1 MLFNS
6 FEFFIFLP
14 IVFCLYW
21 FVLKKH
27 LKLQNILLLIASYVF
42 YGWWDWRFLSLIMLS
57 TLVDYFVGIQIHKNE
72 IVKIRKRWLRA
83 SIIFNLSLLGF
94 FKYFNFFIDSWIDA
108 FNSIG
113 YHMDHFTLNI
123 ILPVGISFYTFQTMS
138 YSLDISKRKLE
149 PTKDFIAFATFVS
162 FFPQLVAG
170 PIERASNLL
179 PQFFKKKKFEYR
191 MAVDGAR
198 QILWGLFKKIVIAD
212 NCASYVN
219 EIFQN
224 YSDYSSGTLILGVI
238 VFAFQIYADFSG
250 YTDIAIGVAK
260 LFGFNFKRNFNY
272 PYFSTNISDF
282 WKRWH
287 ISLSSWLNDYLFTPL
302 AIECRNYKKH
312 GIFFAV
318 FITFL
323 ISGLWHGAGWNYI
336 VWGGLHGLFYIP
348 IIFSKKRFSSISSNK
363 INPKTKSTLKDLP
376 KILLTFAM
384 VCFTY
389 IFFRSINL
397 TEAINF
403 NKAILDGLVTNNII
417 NIKIPDVRIILFV
430 PCLIFIEWIQ
440 RDKEFGMD
448 LQKMSFT
455 ILRWLIYFL
464 MIFLIIIF
472 GAKSQSFIYFQF

>member
-6 FEFFIFLP
+6 FDFFVFLP
-14 IVFCLYW
+14 IVFCAYW
-21 FVLKKH
+21 FILKKH
-27 LKLQNILLLIASYVF
+27 LKSQNALLLIASYVF

-57 TLVDYFVGIQIHKNE
+57 TIVDYFVGLQIFKNE
-72 IVKIRKRWLRA
+72 DAKIRKRWLRL
-83 SIIFNLSLLGF
+83 SVLFNLGLLGF
-94 FKYFNFFIDSWIDA
+94 FKYFNFFIDSWVDA

-113 YHMDHFTLNI
+113 YQMDYYSLSI

-149 PTKDFIAFATFVS
+149 PTKDFIAFATFVA

-179 PQFFKKKKFEYR
+179 PQFFKKRKFDYNI
-191 MAVDGAR
+191 AVDGAR
-198 QILWGLFKKIVIAD
+198 QMLWGLFKKIVIAD

-219 EIFQN
+219 DVFQN
-224 YSDYSSGTLILGVI
+224 YSDYSSGTLILGVV

-287 ISLSSWLNDYLFTPL
+287 ISLSSWLNDYVFTPL
-302 AIECRNYKKH
+302 AIEYRNYKKY
-312 GIFFAV
+312 GIFLALFL
-318 FITFL
+318 TFL

-348 IIFSKKRFSSISSNK
+348 VIFSKKRFSSISSNK
-363 INPKTKSTLKDLP
+363 INSKNKSTLRDFP
-376 KILLTFAM
+376 KMVLTFAM

-389 IFFRSINL
+389 IFFRAINL

-403 NKAILDGLVTNNII
+403 NKAIINGLITNNIFD
-417 NIKIPDVRIILFV
+417 IKIPDIRIVLFI
-430 PCLIFIEWIQ
+430 PCLILIEWVQ
-440 RDKEFGMD
+440 REKAYGMD
-448 LQKMSFT
+448 LQKVNST
-455 ILRWLIYFL
+455 VLRWVIYFIL
-464 MIFLIIIF
+464 ISVIIIF

>member
-1 MLFNS
+1 M
-6 FEFFIFLP
+6 
-14 IVFCLYW
+14 
-21 FVLKKH
+21 
-27 LKLQNILLLIASYVF
+27 QNVLLLIASYIF
-42 YGWWDWRFLSLIMLS
+42 YGWWDWRFLSLILMS
-57 TLVDYFVGIQIHKNE
+57 TVVDYFVGLQIYKTENSST
-72 IVKIRKRWLRA
+72 RKRWLWL
-83 SIIFNLSLLGF
+83 SIGFNLGLLGF
-94 FKYFNFFIDSWIDA
+94 FKYFNFFIESWIDA

-113 YHMDHFTLNI
+113 YNMDYYSLNI

-138 YSLDISKRKLE
+138 YSLDISKNKIK

-179 PQFFKKKKFEYR
+179 PQFFKRRNFDYI
-191 MAVDGAR
+191 MAVDGSR

-219 EIFQN
+219 DVFQN
-224 YSDYSSGTLILGVI
+224 YSEYSAGTLVLGVA

-260 LFGFNFKRNFNY
+260 LFGFQFKRNFNY

-302 AIECRNYKKH
+302 AIDLRNYKKY
-312 GIFFAV
+312 GIFSAV

-348 IIFSKKRFSSISSNK
+348 IIFSKKRFSSISTSNIVTK
-363 INPKTKSTLKDLP
+363 NNVSYNQIPKM
-376 KILLTFAM
+376 LLTFTM

-397 TEAINF
+397 SEAINY
-403 NKAILDGLVTNNII
+403 NVAISEGIINNNIFNI
-417 NIKIPDVRIILFV
+417 NLPDIRIILFI
-430 PCLIFIEWIQ
+430 PCLILVEWIQ

-448 LQKMSFT
+448 LKAINYIAFRWFIY
-455 ILRWLIYFL
+455 ILVIA
-464 MIFLIIIF
+464 IIIIF

>member
-1 MLFNS
+1 M
-6 FEFFIFLP
+6 
-14 IVFCLYW
+14 
-21 FVLKKH
+21 
-27 LKLQNILLLIASYVF
+27 
-42 YGWWDWRFLSLIMLS
+42 G
-57 TLVDYFVGIQIHKNE
+57 
-72 IVKIRKRWLRA
+72 
-83 SIIFNLSLLGF
+83 
-94 FKYFNFFIDSWIDA
+94 
-108 FNSIG
+108 
-113 YHMDHFTLNI
+113 
-123 ILPVGISFYTFQTMS
+123 
-138 YSLDISKRKLE
+138 
-149 PTKDFIAFATFVS
+149 
-162 FFPQLVAG
+162 
-170 PIERASNLL
+170 
-179 PQFFKKKKFEYR
+179 
-191 MAVDGAR
+191 VDGSR

-212 NCASYVN
+212 NCAPYVN
-219 EIFQN
+219 DVFQN
-224 YSDYSSGTLILGVI
+224 YSNYSSGTLILGVV

-302 AIECRNYKKH
+302 AIEYRNYKKY
-312 GIFFAV
+312 GIFLALFV
-318 FITFL
+318 TFL

-363 INPKTKSTLKDLP
+363 INSKNKSNLRDIP
-376 KILLTFAM
+376 RIILTFAM

-397 TEAINF
+397 MEAINF
-403 NKAILDGLVTNNII
+403 NKAILNGLITNDII
-417 NIKIPDVRIILFV
+417 NIKIPDVRIVLFI

-448 LQKMSFT
+448 LQKINFT
-455 ILRWLIYFL
+455 VLRWLIYFL
-464 MIFLIIIF
+464 MIAIIIIF